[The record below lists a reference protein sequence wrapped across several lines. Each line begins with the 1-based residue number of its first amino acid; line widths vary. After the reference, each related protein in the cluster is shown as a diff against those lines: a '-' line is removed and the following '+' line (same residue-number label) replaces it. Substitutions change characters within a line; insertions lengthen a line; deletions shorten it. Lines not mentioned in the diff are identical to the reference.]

1 MESVCP
7 ICLNEMNKEQEC
19 ITPCSHHFCWD
30 CLNKWLRVNLNCPI
44 CRKDIELFKYKNEI
58 NRLFVINH
66 IEEIDNLSI
75 NNIEEVRSML
85 VNVDNYNSKIKKLII
100 FNKVLTGS
108 LVLSLLISIYT
119 GIHCEEFRF

>member
-19 ITPCSHHFCWD
+19 MTPCEHNFCYN
-30 CLNKWLRVNLNCPI
+30 CLNKWLRINLNCPI
-44 CRKDIELFKYKNEI
+44 CRKDIETFKYNNEI
-58 NRLFVINH
+58 NRLFVVNH

-75 NNIEEVRSML
+75 NIEEVRSMI
-85 VNVDNYNSKIKKLII
+85 VNVDNYNIKIKKLIKY
-100 FNKVLTGS
+100 NKILSGS
-108 LVLSLLISIYT
+108 LLLSLLISIYT